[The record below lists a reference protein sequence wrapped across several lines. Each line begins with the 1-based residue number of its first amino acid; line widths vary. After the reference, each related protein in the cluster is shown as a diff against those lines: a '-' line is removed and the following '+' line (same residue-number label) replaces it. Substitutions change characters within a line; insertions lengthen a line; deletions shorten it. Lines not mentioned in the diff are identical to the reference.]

1 MRNQFPS
8 RRRRSGFTLV
18 EIMIVV
24 SIIFLLAAIAIPNFM
39 RARKRTQATRILED
53 LRVLDS
59 ALDLYAIETNKMTG
73 FNPNFADL
81 MKYVKAGTPLTY
93 SGDADLFG
101 NSYSTFTVDSIPKVN
116 AATFNSLSDV
126 APASFW
132 SPYR

>member
-1 MRNQFPS
+1 MRS
-8 RRRRSGFTLV
+8 RTSC
-18 EIMIVV
+18 
-24 SIIFLLAAIAIPNFM
+24 
-39 RARKRTQATRILED
+39 ARKRTQATRILED
-53 LRVLDS
+53 LRVLDA
-59 ALDLYAIETNKMTG
+59 ALDMYAIETNKMTG

-93 SGDADLFG
+93 SGDSDLFG

-116 AATFNSLSDV
+116 AATFNALSDV

>member
-1 MRNQFPS
+1 MRNHISSKRS
-8 RRRRSGFTLV
+8 RGGFTLV

-53 LRVLDS
+53 LRVLDN
-59 ALDLYAIETNKMTG
+59 ALDLYAMETCKMSG
-73 FNPNFADL
+73 FNPTFADL
-81 MKYVKAGTPLTY
+81 IKYVKAGTPLTY
-93 SGDADLFG
+93 SGDSDMFG
-101 NSYSTFTVDSIPKVN
+101 NSYSTFTVDSVPKVN
-116 AATFNSLSDV
+116 AATFNVLSDV